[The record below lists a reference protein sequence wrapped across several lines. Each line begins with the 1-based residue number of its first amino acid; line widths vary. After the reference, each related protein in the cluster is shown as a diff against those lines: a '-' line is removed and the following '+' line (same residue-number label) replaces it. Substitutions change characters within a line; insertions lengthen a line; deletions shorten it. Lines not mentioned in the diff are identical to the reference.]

1 MMGLRK
7 FRICKC
13 LLPITCKESTWGLPG
28 LRCDKPLALWQFVK
42 VGLGR
47 HATHFLFSTHT
58 HKGLST
64 ELAGDVRKAAGA
76 HVGTDLGELA
86 HLSNRHEPKQLK
98 LAAFGASASNKK
110 LLVTTI

>member
-1 MMGLRK
+1 MTSPWHCGSLSRWVWEGTQHI
-7 FRICKC
+7 F
-13 LLPITCKESTWGLPG
+13 
-28 LRCDKPLALWQFVK
+28 
-42 VGLGR
+42 
-47 HATHFLFSTHT
+47 FSPHTHT